1 MKSIVRVNESS
12 IIDTQDIYR
21 ITPDGDR
28 DDMFIVSLVHRCG
41 KAGDFDRVRVSRE
54 VAIELASMIDAER
67 DFTKEEAEL
76 REKHARRY
84 GPSTL

>member
-21 ITPDGDR
+21 IAPDGDR
-28 DDMFIVSLVHRCG
+28 DDRFIVSLVHRCG
-41 KAGDFDRVRVSRE
+41 KTGDFDRIPVSRE
-54 VAIELASMIDAER
+54 VAIELASMIGAER

-76 REKHARRY
+76 REKHAPHY
-84 GPSTL
+84 ESTF